1 MQFKKILVPIDGS
14 EHSLRALRAAQALA
28 TCQGATV
35 TLLHCYDRIPML
47 IGGEPRQ
54 ELTQELLEE
63 GRKLMEPYAGVLSDA
78 GMTPEIMVREGRP
91 GHVIVEEARNGG
103 FDLLV
108 MGSRGLSDFEGMLL
122 GSVAHRVLSAAHCPV
137 LVTR

>member
-14 EHSLRALRAAQALA
+14 EHSLRALRAA
-28 TCQGATV
+28 
-35 TLLHCYDRIPML
+35 
-47 IGGEPRQ
+47 
-54 ELTQELLEE
+54 QELLEE

-91 GHVIVEEARNGG
+91 GHAIVEEAQSGG
-103 FDLLV
+103 FDLVV